1 MSIFSVF
8 NVGLTGGTTSK
19 VEFTIGGRIGLTT
32 TTAGTSLTTA
42 GTVGTVGFTI
52 GGRWALLNLLDLNG
66 NTTLMVN
73 IYIILHIL
81 HSDSYKID

>member
-1 MSIFSVF
+1 
-8 NVGLTGGTTSK
+8 
-19 VEFTIGGRIGLTT
+19 
-32 TTAGTSLTTA
+32 
-42 GTVGTVGFTI
+42 VGTVGFTI